1 MTLQKSSSKKMI
13 RFKKN
18 PNKPKIKT
26 LKNKILK
33 NKILKRILVK
43 IPTPNVKNPWTIL
56 PKVLSWQKMANKSD
70 PPSSVFWVT
79 STQEKP
85 PYSIVSETPMCRRA
99 KLEVLPNKSGLLS
112 SLRIVS
118 SLKCKNLPTLTQSM
132 WMSLDFWLL
141 TLLGTKV
148 SPIWETEEV
157 PCAIWLFWL

>member
-56 PKVLSWQKMANKSD
+56 PKVLS
-70 PPSSVFWVT
+70 
-79 STQEKP
+79 
-85 PYSIVSETPMCRRA
+85 
-99 KLEVLPNKSGLLS
+99 
-112 SLRIVS
+112 
-118 SLKCKNLPTLTQSM
+118 
-132 WMSLDFWLL
+132 
-141 TLLGTKV
+141 
-148 SPIWETEEV
+148 
-157 PCAIWLFWL
+157 